1 MKIEGG
7 CYCKQVRYES
17 EGEVGMRAQ
26 CFCRECQYI
35 SGGDSVLIMGVPEEG
50 FRITKGAL
58 KSFKRGDIE
67 NAVTREFC
75 PNCGTHMTTRA
86 MPGMVMIKIGTLDDP
101 SVFQKLLHDLP
112 GGPLVDIENFR
123 HPQIESAVGSA
134 LAGAEPTLTGCGN
147 IDRVQDTH

>member
-17 EGEVGMRAQ
+17 TGEVGMRAQ

-35 SGGDSVLIMGVPEEG
+35 TGGDSLLIVGVPEDG
-50 FRITKGAL
+50 FKVTQGAL
-58 KSFKRGDIE
+58 KGFKRSDIE

-75 PNCGTHMTTRA
+75 PNCGTHVTTRA

-101 SVFQKLLHDLP
+101 SIFEAPQMAIFTCDKQPYHRLAEGVQAFDKLP
-112 GGPLVDIENFR
+112 G
-123 HPQIESAVGSA
+123 
-134 LAGAEPTLTGCGN
+134 
-147 IDRVQDTH
+147 

>member
-17 EGEVGMRAQ
+17 TGDALMKAQ

-35 SGGDSVLIMGVPEEG
+35 TGGDSVLVMGVPEDS
-50 FRITKGAL
+50 FKVTKGAL
-58 KSFKRGDIE
+58 KQFKRSDID

-86 MPGMVMIKIGTLDDP
+86 MPGMVMIKIGTLDEP
-101 SVFQKLLHDLP
+101 AVFEGPQMAIFTCDRQPYHQVPTNIPTFDKMP
-112 GGPLVDIENFR
+112 G
-123 HPQIESAVGSA
+123 
-134 LAGAEPTLTGCGN
+134 
-147 IDRVQDTH
+147 